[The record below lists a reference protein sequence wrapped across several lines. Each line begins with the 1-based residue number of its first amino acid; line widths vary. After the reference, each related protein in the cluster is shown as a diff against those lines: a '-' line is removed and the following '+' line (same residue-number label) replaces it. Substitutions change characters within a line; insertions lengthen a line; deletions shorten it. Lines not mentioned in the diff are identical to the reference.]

1 MTTLPP
7 ALQNAHTRQLKP
19 KQGTLKFSPYMWSI
33 VAIAVATLAAV
44 WLKDFTPAQ
53 GLLSMVYLSAVLV
66 CSVVHG
72 RTVGIFS
79 ALLAFLSFNFLFLR
93 PRFGLAFEPVS
104 NTLTLGV
111 FLAVALLTGTL
122 AGRVRDQA
130 RETAQRAATMTL
142 LFNASRALGASSNRD
157 ELARILAAEVAN
169 AGGCSAHVFLR
180 SEEGIGWAASGAP
193 SDQGA
198 GQRTSLAG
206 LREIADRA
214 WTQIGADKPSI
225 GAGPNE
231 RLAIQ
236 PIGTLRRPM
245 GLIVCEALDE
255 RASAFEEQIVSILCE
270 LGAVALE
277 RVELMREMTDARVV
291 QESDKL
297 KTALLSSLSHDFRTP
312 LSGILAAVTALIEQG
327 AKFSPQSAAE
337 LLSDIRWQAER
348 ANRYVANLLDMIKLE
363 AGAIKV
369 KLEST
374 DVPEIVSAAVRRCG
388 AARAEA
394 ALDLWVRNLPE
405 KACLVEADPIL
416 LEQAI
421 FNILDNA
428 LQYSPAHAGI
438 EIQLRETLHIAEIV
452 VSDRGPGIP
461 RHDLERVFDK
471 FHRLSSNAANAQGT
485 GLGLSISRGLIEAM
499 GGTVRAVSPV
509 HQASGTAIHIC
520 LKRIDE
526 A

>member
-1 MTTLPP
+1 
-7 ALQNAHTRQLKP
+7 
-19 KQGTLKFSPYMWSI
+19 MWSI
-33 VAIAVATLAAV
+33 VAIALATLAAV

-93 PRFGLAFEPVS
+93 PRFGLTFEPVS

-142 LFNASRALGASSNRD
+142 LFNASRALGSSSNRD
-157 ELARILAAEVAN
+157 ELAQILAAEVAN
-169 AGGCSAHVFLR
+169 AGGCFAHVFLR
-180 SEEGIGWAASGAP
+180 SEEGIAWAASGTP
-193 SDQGA
+193 SEHGVS
-198 GQRTSLAG
+198 QRISQAG

-214 WTQIGADKPSI
+214 WTQIGADKPNVGTSAI
-225 GAGPNE
+225 E

-255 RASAFEEQIVSILCE
+255 RASAFEEQIVSILCQ

-277 RVELMREMTDARVV
+277 RAELMQEMTDARVV

-297 KTALLSSLSHDFRTP
+297 KTALLSSVSHDFRTP

-327 AKFSPQSAAE
+327 AKFSPQGAAE

-363 AGAIKV
+363 AGAVKV
-369 KLEST
+369 KLEPT
-374 DVPEIVSAAVRRCG
+374 DITEIVSAAVRRCG

-394 ALDLWVRNLPE
+394 ALDLWVRSLPE
-405 KACLVEADPIL
+405 EACLVEADPIL
-416 LEQAI
+416 LEQAL

-428 LQYSPAHAGI
+428 LQYSPADAGI

-452 VSDRGPGIP
+452 VSDQGPGIP
-461 RHDLERVFDK
+461 RQDLERVFDK

-509 HQASGTAIHIC
+509 QHGSGTAIHVC
-520 LKRIDE
+520 LKRVDE

>member
-1 MTTLPP
+1 
-7 ALQNAHTRQLKP
+7 
-19 KQGTLKFSPYMWSI
+19 MWSI
-33 VAIAVATLAAV
+33 VAIAIATLAAV
-44 WLKDFTPAQ
+44 WLKDLTPAQ
-53 GLLSMVYLSAVLV
+53 GLLSMVYLAAVLV

-79 ALLAFLSFNFLFLR
+79 ALLAFLSFNFLFLK
-93 PRFGLAFEPVS
+93 PRFGLTFEPVS
-104 NTLTLGV
+104 NTLTLGA
-111 FLAVALLTGTL
+111 FLAAALLTGTL

-142 LFNASRALGASSNRD
+142 LFNASRALGASSQRE

-169 AGGCSAHVFLR
+169 AGACFAHVFLR

-193 SDQGA
+193 A
-198 GQRTSLAG
+198 GQEGNQRSSNDA
-206 LREIADRA
+206 LREFAERG
-214 WTQIGADKPSI
+214 WTQIGAEPRTDMR
-225 GAGPNE
+225 AAE

-245 GLIVCEALDE
+245 GLVVCEALDE
-255 RASAFEEQIVSILCE
+255 RASAFEKQIVSILCE

-291 QESDKL
+291 QESDRL

-327 AKFSPQSAAE
+327 TKFSPQSAAE

-363 AGAIKV
+363 AGAVKV
-369 KLEST
+369 KLEPT
-374 DVPEIVSAAVRRCG
+374 DIAEIVSAAVRRCG
-388 AARAEA
+388 AARASA
-394 ALDLWVRNLPE
+394 ALDLWVRNLPP

-428 LQYSPAHAGI
+428 LQYSPADAGI

-452 VSDRGPGIP
+452 ICDQGPGIP
-461 RHDLERVFDK
+461 RQDLERVFDK
-471 FHRLSSNAANAQGT
+471 FHRLSATAAQGT
-485 GLGLSISRGLIEAM
+485 GLGLSISRGLTEAM
-499 GGTVRAVSPV
+499 GGTVRAVSPIRGG
-509 HQASGTAIHIC
+509 SGTAIHVC
-520 LKRIDE
+520 LKRVE
-526 A
+526 V